1 MRRLMIAA
9 VSLSLLLGLTG
20 CGAKQTADGDLL
32 SRASGIPSDETLLT
46 VDGREV
52 EAWRY
57 LYWLAYTCDSIQ
69 TAYQDAGTELDWDA
83 AFEDGSLSDYAREQA
98 LADTVLYAVVET
110 WAEERD
116 CTLTEEDR
124 AAMEADWEAASQDY
138 GGEDAYLAALGE
150 LGLDRQR
157 AETLSQAAYLYDRLR
172 ARACDPDSAD
182 YPTAEDLV
190 AFSQE
195 SGYLAADFI
204 RVDGGDDPDA
214 ARAKAQ
220 EAFSKLNSSTAP
232 ANDFAVLAA
241 TYSDDPDRDQYP
253 HGRTLL
259 VGDGTLPAEA
269 EAALLDLEE
278 GQWSGVVEADGSFY
292 ILLRQSLDGATMAGA
307 WFDYQLQSAAE
318 TAAVETTGAYDRL
331 DVEDFWEA
339 LCSTRTG
346 EMDPEA

>member
-9 VSLSLLLGLTG
+9 VGLSLLLGLTG
-20 CGAKQTADGDLL
+20 CGAKPTADGDLL

-46 VDGREV
+46 VEGREV

-69 TAYQDAGTELDWDA
+69 TAYDDAGTELDWDA
-83 AFEDGSLSDYAREQA
+83 AYEDGSLSDYARDLA
-98 LADTVLYAVVET
+98 LSDTALYAVVET
-110 WAEERD
+110 WAEERG
-116 CTLTEEDR
+116 CTLTEEDQ
-124 AAMEADWEAASQDY
+124 AAMEADWEAASEAY
-138 GGEDAYLAALGE
+138 GSEDAYLEALGQ

-157 AETLSQAAYLYDRLR
+157 ARTLSQAAYLYDRLR
-172 ARACDPDSAD
+172 QQACDPESAY
-182 YPTAEDLV
+182 YPSAEDLSS
-190 AFSQE
+190 FSQE
-195 SGYLAADFI
+195 SGYLAVDFI

-220 EAFSKLNSSTAP
+220 EAFSKLNSSAAP

-253 HGRTLL
+253 QGRTLQ

-278 GQWSGVVEADGSFY
+278 GQWSGIVEADGSFY
-292 ILLRQSLDGATMAGA
+292 ILLRQSLDGAAAAGA
-307 WFDYQLQSAAE
+307 WFDYQLQAAAQ
-318 TAAVETTGAYDRL
+318 TAAVETTDAYDRL
-331 DVEDFWEA
+331 DVADFWETLVSA
-339 LCSTRTG
+339 RT
-346 EMDPEA
+346 EAADPAA